1 MITAPYMVKETSSW
15 NYLAYFMTLMTFFG
29 KSLHVIISVGVIEKY
44 IFLANLRIG
53 HERVIGK
60 F

>member
-1 MITAPYMVKETSSW
+1 
-15 NYLAYFMTLMTFFG
+15 
-29 KSLHVIISVGVIEKY
+29 VIEKY

-60 F
+60 FWNRWSSRLKISKILAI